1 MTKTRVAI
9 TGTGAVTPL
18 GLKTQDLWEGLNSGR
33 SGIAR
38 ITAFD
43 PSGFPCQI
51 AGQVPDYKIRDYI
64 PKSYRKAAKLMCRDI
79 ELVVMA
85 ADQALRRSGW
95 VTQAMDPEQA
105 TIEPERFGV
114 NLGAGLICCDLEELA
129 PSVASCTQDGQFSLP
144 QYGRE
149 GIEYVTPLWLL
160 KYLPNMLA
168 CHISILH
175 DLRGPSNT
183 ITCAEASSH
192 LAISEAAQTIQ
203 RGDSDFA
210 LAGAAEAKVN
220 AHTILRQNKI
230 NRATDQGNEQP
241 DKACRPFDAQATGC
255 VFGEGAGLLVLENM
269 ERAQA
274 RGARI
279 LAELA
284 GTGQSISIHTDMRH
298 LEPDGRGVQIA
309 VEKALDDAGIAP
321 DDLDLIVPHG
331 TGIAPDDAAEA
342 RGLAAAL
349 GNAIESIP
357 VWTTKGQVSNTGAAS
372 GGVDAVAAVAA
383 MEHGRIPASANFE
396 TPAQDCR
403 LQILQEPLAKTIR
416 YALCCSYTYGGHTA
430 AMVLKK
436 KDT

>member
-9 TGTGAVTPL
+9 TGMGAVTSL
-18 GLKTQDLWEGLNSGR
+18 GLKTRDLWEGLNSGR
-33 SGIAR
+33 SGITR

-85 ADQALRRSGW
+85 ADQALRHSGW
-95 VTQAMDPEQA
+95 VTQSMDSEPV

-129 PSVASCTQDGQFSLP
+129 PSVARSTQAGQFSLP

-230 NRATDQGNEQP
+230 GRATDQGNEQP
-241 DKACRPFDAQATGC
+241 DQACRPFDARATGC

-284 GTGQSISIHTDMRH
+284 GTGQSISIHADMRH
-298 LEPDGRGVQIA
+298 LEPDGKGVQIA
-309 VEKALDDAGIAP
+309 VQKALDDAGIAP

-331 TGIAPDDAAEA
+331 TGIAQDDAAEA
-342 RGLAAAL
+342 EGLTAAL
-349 GNAIESIP
+349 GNAIERIP

-372 GGVDAVAAVAA
+372 GGVDTVAAVSA
-383 MEHGRIPASANFE
+383 MEQGQVPVSANFE
-396 TPAQDCR
+396 TPTEGCR
-403 LQILQEPLAKTIR
+403 LQVLRKPLTKAIR

-430 AMVLKK
+430 AVVLKK
-436 KDT
+436 VDV